1 MSPLVLSDSVV
12 SKICYKNRIFENHNS
27 WNDFGDALER
37 SVPASILKNAERAAE
52 KIRSDLFKT
61 GFSVLCFFDLEY
73 PALLKRIYDPPL
85 ILFYKGDPKILKE
98 SLAAVVGTRNPSPVS
113 TFASELFP
121 SYLKKNGFSGIVSGL
136 AKGIDAI
143 TMNSALDETLSVI
156 GVMGTGPETEYPREN
171 KSLYQRMKFSER
183 TLILTEYPPGHK
195 VLKYSFPKRNRIV
208 TGLAESVF
216 IVEAPEKSGAIS
228 SAHNALEQNRRI
240 FIFSDPLQTKNQGGE
255 ILIQDGAEGLSLHD
269 VSLGMREV
277 FHVNDL
283 LPDSQSKI
291 PGMLAELSK
300 KRFSGEWKPIGSGYY
315 ARKTSFQPILPG
327 FEPGPRLVP
336 GPL

>member
-1 MSPLVLSDSVV
+1 MNPLVLSDSIV
-12 SKICYKNRIFENHNS
+12 SKICYKNRIFEKYDS
-27 WNDFGDALER
+27 WGEFNEVIKR
-37 SVPASILKNAERAAE
+37 SVPASVLKNAKDTSE
-52 KIRSDLFKT
+52 KILSDLSKT
-61 GFSVLCFFDLEY
+61 GFSVLCFFDPEY
-73 PALLKRIYDPPL
+73 PAGLKQIYDPPL
-85 ILFYKGDPKILKE
+85 ILFYKGNLKILNQ
-98 SLAAVVGTRNPSPVS
+98 SLAAVVGTRNPSPIS

-136 AKGIDAI
+136 AKGIDAT
-143 TMNSALDETLSVI
+143 TMNSALDETLDVI

-171 KSLYQRMKFSER
+171 KSLYQRMKSSER

-216 IVEAPEKSGAIS
+216 IVEAPQKSGAIS

-255 ILIQDGAEGLSLHD
+255 ILIQDGADVLSLND
-269 VSLGMREV
+269 ISLGMREV
-277 FHVNDL
+277 FHLNDL

-315 ARKTSFQPILPG
+315 ARKTSFQPVLPG

-336 GPL
+336 GSL